1 MDSKDLLK
9 ETEDADEARQEV
21 QHPLSNQ
28 TLVEWNSKQDE
39 LSKKNVKE
47 DPAPCGVASMT

>member
-9 ETEDADEARQEV
+9 ETEDADEAQQEV

-28 TLVEWNSKQDE
+28 TRVEWNSKQDE